1 MTTGELI
8 TFYCAVT
15 AWDAVC
21 LQLFIIPFYKK
32 AEMLHKDYITDGAL
46 DAVISFIETQKLI
59 PALSKIFVRAQ
70 EAQTDRRR
78 TINEEDF
85 QQLLQEVNY
94 LPDLEEAQKAMNE
107 TNVLN
112 SLFDSLQ
119 NSARRLWK
127 WGLLHIILVILIPT
141 CCFMPNFEKIHCRL
155 DRVGI
160 IVITTMAIMVLIAT
174 IKNFC
179 AFDNNLKKFL
189 NLLKENR
196 QK

>member
-32 AEMLHKDYITDGAL
+32 AEMLHKDYITDGPL
-46 DAVISFIETQKLI
+46 DAAISFIETKKLI

-70 EAQTDRRR
+70 EAQIDRRR

-85 QQLLQEVNY
+85 QQLLQEVDY
-94 LPDLEEAQKAMNE
+94 LPAFEEAQKAMDE

-119 NSARRLWK
+119 NSAGRLWK

-141 CCFMPNFEKIHCRL
+141 CCFIPNFEKIHCRL
-155 DRVGI
+155 DKGSIMVII
-160 IVITTMAIMVLIAT
+160 IVAIIVLIAA

-179 AFDNNLKKFL
+179 TFDNNLKKFL